1 MFVVA
6 EDFVETL
13 SVLGTDRDMI
23 TEAVHGVSHTI
34 DSRHFAEEFLR
45 RKKLAEKGVVEHSAP
60 KSTASPAGA
69 AANGASGWSEVAK
82 KVGVGKEVGG
92 SARESESN
100 GAFRVVP
107 AKKKGKR

>member
-1 MFVVA
+1 M
-6 EDFVETL
+6 ETL

-60 KSTASPAGA
+60 KSTASPAAGG

-82 KVGVGKEVGG
+82 KGPGVAAGSGKEAA
-92 SARESESN
+92 ARESESN